1 MRPDCAVIATMHGK
15 ETVIAPLLQ
24 GALGLRTELPTD
36 FDTDCFGTFSG
47 DVPRVDTALATA
59 RAKIA
64 AAFKQV
70 PHAHIGIASEGSFGP
85 HPLLPMIPIDN
96 ELLLLIDRRAGIEVA
111 GHHATPRT
119 NYAHCVV
126 TAAEAAVAFA
136 QRIGFPAHGLI
147 VIGALD
153 GKPAPAHMLRKNL
166 TTLPELLVA
175 VADGIAV
182 CGAAMLQT
190 DMRAHRNPTRMRAI
204 RRATIDLVRRYRSRC
219 PRCARAGFVITE
231 RLPGLPCPACNA
243 PTRMLRATASV
254 CTGCGCCYEQAGE
267 AASADPDGCDHCNPQ
282 LRVVNRGMSSP
293 HHAQSVRYHDCC
305 PRAYCQSLYA
315 STGMQAHITFLSP
328 CTLSTRATG
337 GQYLTCL
344 STGSG
349 NAASSR
355 G

>member
-85 HPLLPMIPIDN
+85 HPLLPMIPIDS
-96 ELLLLIDRRAGIEVA
+96 ELLLLMDRRTGIEVV

-136 QRIGFPAHGLI
+136 QRTGFPAHGLMRDRHAGWQACSRTH
-147 VIGALD
+147 VI
-153 GKPAPAHMLRKNL
+153 
-166 TTLPELLVA
+166 
-175 VADGIAV
+175 
-182 CGAAMLQT
+182 
-190 DMRAHRNPTRMRAI
+190 
-204 RRATIDLVRRYRSRC
+204 
-219 PRCARAGFVITE
+219 
-231 RLPGLPCPACNA
+231 
-243 PTRMLRATASV
+243 RATASV
-254 CTGCGCCYEQAGE
+254 CTGCGYRDEQITE
-267 AASADPDGCDHCNPQ
+267 ASSADPDGCDHCNP
-282 LRVVNRGMSSP
+282 
-293 HHAQSVRYHDCC
+293 
-305 PRAYCQSLYA
+305 
-315 STGMQAHITFLSP
+315 
-328 CTLSTRATG
+328 
-337 GQYLTCL
+337 
-344 STGSG
+344 
-349 NAASSR
+349 
-355 G
+355 